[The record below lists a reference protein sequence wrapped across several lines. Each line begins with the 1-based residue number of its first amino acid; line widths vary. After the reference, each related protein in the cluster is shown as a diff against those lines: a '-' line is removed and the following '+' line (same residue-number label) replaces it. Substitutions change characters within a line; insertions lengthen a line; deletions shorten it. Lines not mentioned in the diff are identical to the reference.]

1 MHLSESY
8 HVYIQIYLSG
18 SCIKKKK
25 RMQPRADSKLL
36 LGHGPKPLYYAF
48 NISSL
53 FPILQI
59 IYDYQL
65 LNLGMIIIKNS

>member
-1 MHLSESY
+1 MFTFR
-8 HVYIQIYLSG
+8 YICQALVLK
-18 SCIKKKK
+18 KKKK
-25 RMQPRADSKLL
+25 RMQPRADSKLF
-36 LGHGPKPLYYAF
+36 LGHRPKPLNYAF

-65 LNLGMIIIKNS
+65 LNLRMIIVKNS